1 MTSTPTEQAA
11 PRSRQL
17 LGVLLATLIASIT
30 AGGVLG
36 GYAIGRIT
44 RNRDIENVR
53 TYITSANTVRS
64 LYEVLGKDL
73 DDPVTARALGRIYD
87 IPSGNRDALA
97 NRLRNIAWTP
107 PSRPAPFVGHIAR
120 PIPGADP
127 HINTMG
133 FRDERESYVTKP
145 DRTLRAFI
153 TGGSLA
159 WGSGAPSQKQTISYL
174 LEQLL
179 NARLSPVTGFHYE
192 IVNAAFPAWSTTQ
205 EKLLIQ
211 QVLFDLHP
219 DLVIMLSGNNDVHWS
234 LHGSDIRWFFSYSDQ
249 TYVHLLHE
257 LYRSSGHAEWISVPV
272 PYPRPECSVLSSFT
286 LRNVEEAAF
295 ALDRAKARLIFALQ
309 PNIVSTPKALTEHEQ
324 RILQKQD
331 KPYWDACY
339 QSMRDRLGRSAAHN
353 YRLLD
358 LSRSFGELD
367 DATELFIDSYHVADM
382 GNRLIAEALANQI
395 DWRSLKNPPH

>member
-17 LGVLLATLIASIT
+17 FGVLLAALIASIM

-44 RNRDIENVR
+44 RNSYVERVR
-53 TYITSANTVRS
+53 TLVMSENIVRS
-64 LYEVLGKDL
+64 LHEVLGKEL
-73 DDPVTARALGRIYD
+73 DDPMTARALGRIYD
-87 IPSGNRDALA
+87 IPVGNRDALA

-107 PSRPAPFVGHIAR
+107 PSRPAPFVGHMAR
-120 PIPGADP
+120 PLSGADT
-127 HINTMG
+127 HINATG
-133 FRDERESYVTKP
+133 FRDERESYITKP
-145 DRTLRAFI
+145 DRTIRVFM

-159 WGSGAPSQKQTISYL
+159 WGSGAASQKQTISYL
-174 LEQLL
+174 LERIL
-179 NARLSPVTGFHYE
+179 NDRLSPATGVHYE

-249 TYVHLLHE
+249 TNVHLLHE
-257 LYRSSGHAEWISVPV
+257 LYRSSGHPEWIFVPV

-295 ALDRAKARLIFALQ
+295 TLDRAKARLIFALQ

-339 QSMRDRLGRSAAHN
+339 QSMRDRLGQSAAPN

-395 DWRSLKNPPH
+395 DWRSLKP

>member
-17 LGVLLATLIASIT
+17 LGVLLATLIASVT

-36 GYAIGRIT
+36 GYAIGRIA

-53 TYITSANTVRS
+53 TFMTSVNAVRS

-87 IPSGNRDALA
+87 IPNGNRDALA
-97 NRLRNIAWTP
+97 DRLRNVAWTP
-107 PSRPAPFVGHIAR
+107 PTRPAPFVGHMAR
-120 PIPGADP
+120 PLFAAET
-127 HINTMG
+127 HINAIG
-133 FRDERESYVTKP
+133 FRDERESYLTKP
-145 DRTLRAFI
+145 DRTIRVFI

-159 WGSGAPSQKQTISYL
+159 WGTGASQKQTISYR

-211 QVLFDLHP
+211 QFLLDLHP

-234 LHGSDIRWFFSYSDQ
+234 LNGSDIRWFFSYADQ
-249 TYVHLLHE
+249 TYVHLLNE
-257 LYRSSGHAEWISVPV
+257 LYRSSGHPEWIYVP
-272 PYPRPECSVLSSFT
+272 PTYPRLDCAILSSFT
-286 LRNVEEAAF
+286 LRNVEEAAS

-339 QSMRDRLGRSAAHN
+339 QSMRDRLGQSAAHN

-367 DATELFIDSYHVADM
+367 HATELFIDSAHVADM

-395 DWRSLKNPPH
+395 DWRSLKP